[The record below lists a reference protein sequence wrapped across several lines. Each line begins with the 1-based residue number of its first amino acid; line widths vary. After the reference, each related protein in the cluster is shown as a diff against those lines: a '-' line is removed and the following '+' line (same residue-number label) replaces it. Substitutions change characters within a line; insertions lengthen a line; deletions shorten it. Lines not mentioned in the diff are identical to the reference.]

1 MVVERKRTEIPC
13 ILCNNAIKL
22 PEYVGQ
28 NYGGDLLCNRYGL
41 LLHIKL
47 NKWEVEQYRVL
58 GDRFEGWKE
67 VKKLK
72 YLQEMLLEASA
83 KPEKSSKAR
92 AE

>member
-1 MVVERKRTEIPC
+1 MVAKRKRTENPC

-28 NYGGDLLCNRYGL
+28 NYSGDLFCSRCGS

-47 NKWEVEQYRVL
+47 NKSEVEQYRVL
-58 GDRFEGWKE
+58 KDRFEAWKGVE
-67 VKKLK
+67 KLK
-72 YLQEMLLEASA
+72 YLQEISAKASA
-83 KPEKSSKAR
+83 KHEKSNKAG

>member
-1 MVVERKRTEIPC
+1 MVAERKRAEIPC

-28 NYGGDLLCNRYGL
+28 NYSGALFYSRCGS
-41 LLHIKL
+41 LLHIKF

-58 GDRFEGWKE
+58 KDRFEKWKGVE
-67 VKKLK
+67 KLK
-72 YLQEMLLEASA
+72 YLQEMSAKASA
-83 KPEKSSKAR
+83 KPEKNNKAG